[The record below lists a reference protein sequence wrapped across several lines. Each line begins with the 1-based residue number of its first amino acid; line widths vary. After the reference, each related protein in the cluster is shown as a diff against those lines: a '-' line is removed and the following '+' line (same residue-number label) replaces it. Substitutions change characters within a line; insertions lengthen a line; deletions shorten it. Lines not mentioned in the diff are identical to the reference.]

1 MSKLSESQMDKT
13 VDSIRHM
20 SLEELKWIQDEIV
33 MRRTVLSRQSMREIR
48 VGDNVEFTDKRGNT
62 VSGTVE
68 KKAIKY
74 VTVDTGM
81 GRWKVPASMLTIV

>member
-1 MSKLSESQMDKT
+1 MSEVSASQMDKT
-13 VDSIRHM
+13 VDAIRHM
-20 SLEELKWIQDEIV
+20 TLDELKWVQEEIS
-33 MRRTVLSRQSMREIR
+33 MRRTVLSRQNMREIC
-48 VGDNVEFTDKRGNT
+48 VGDRVEFTGRGGDI

-81 GRWKVPASMLTIV
+81 GRWKVPASMLSVV

>member
-1 MSKLSESQMDKT
+1 MSKVSESQMDKT
-13 VDSIRHM
+13 VDAIRHM
-20 SLEELKWIQDEIV
+20 SLEELKWIQEEIV
-33 MRRTVLSRQSMREIR
+33 MRRSSLSRQSMREIA
-48 VGDNVEFTDKRGNT
+48 VGDTVQFTNKRGVA

>member
-1 MSKLSESQMDKT
+1 MSKVSESQMDRT
-13 VDSIRHM
+13 VDAIRHM
-20 SLEELKWIQDEIV
+20 SLDELKWVQDEIS
-33 MRRTVLSRQSMREIR
+33 MRRTVLSRQNMREIC
-48 VGDNVEFTDKRGNT
+48 VGDKVKFTGRGGNI

-81 GRWKVPASMLTIV
+81 GRWKVPASMLSVV